1 MGEEYLRVLRMVAE
15 GKVSPEDAVGLLEA
29 LEPAGGSADK
39 LPTMP
44 MPPMP
49 AMPPMP
55 PAPTMLAV
63 AAVPPAPPARRVRI
77 HLETAEGSEFNLY
90 HPIGTSR
97 HVAGV
102 LPERARKAIADFGVD
117 IEAFLAHLE
126 RDTPSGELLAVEMSE
141 GGELKITL
149 E

>member
-29 LEPAGGSADK
+29 LEPMGSGADK
-39 LPTMP
+39 LPVPP
-44 MPPMP
+44 MPPMAP
-49 AMPPMP
+49 APAVLRIAALP
-55 PAPTMLAV
+55 PAS
-63 AAVPPAPPARRVRI
+63 PARRVRI

-90 HPIGTSR
+90 HPVGTSR
-97 HVAGV
+97 HVTGV
-102 LPERARKAIADFGVD
+102 LPERARQAIADFGVD
-117 IEAFLAHLE
+117 IEAFLGHLD